1 VNAQLIF
8 KDGRKML
15 KSMTAYSKS
24 EKTQE
29 KLTVLIEIRSY
40 NSRHLDI
47 ALRIPHGYL
56 ALEEKIKTLISR
68 KVSRGRIEVNL
79 QVRDDSGEVYGF
91 EIDTPKARAYY
102 DSLVRLKDK
111 FNINSEISMDLLVS
125 GVGIIRPAEMD
136 LDMEACW
143 PVFEDCINEAI
154 DNLIAMR
161 KREGDFLEADIV
173 VRLDG
178 IEESVGQIQ
187 KESSDLLSHYQQRLR
202 DRIVALTKGIAE
214 IDPGR
219 IAQEAAFLA
228 DRSDIS
234 EEVVRA
240 ASHIKQFRTIMN
252 SAEPAGRKLNFLLQ
266 ELNREF
272 NTMGSKT
279 DNTNVSH
286 IIVEVK
292 SDLEK
297 IREQLQNVE

>member
-1 VNAQLIF
+1 
-8 KDGRKML
+8 ML

-24 EKTQE
+24 EKTQK

-125 GVGIIRPAEMD
+125 GVGIIKPAEMD

-143 PVFEDCINEAI
+143 PVFEDCINEAL

-161 KREGDFLEADIV
+161 KREGDFLEADIAA
-173 VRLDG
+173 RLDG
-178 IEESVGQIQ
+178 IEESVDKIQ
-187 KESSDLLSHYQQRLR
+187 KESSDLLSHYQQRLK
-202 DRIVALTKGIAE
+202 DRIAALTKGIVE
-214 IDPGR
+214 IDPDR
-219 IAQEAAFLA
+219 IAQESAFLA

-240 ASHIKQFRTIMN
+240 ASHIKQFRIIMN
-252 SAEPAGRKLNFLLQ
+252 SEEPAGRKLNFLMQ

-279 DNTNVSH
+279 DKTNVSH

-292 SDLEK
+292 SELEK

>member
-1 VNAQLIF
+1 
-8 KDGRKML
+8 ML
-15 KSMTAYSKS
+15 KSMTAYAKS

-29 KLTVLIEIRSY
+29 KLTVLLEIRSY
-40 NSRHLDI
+40 NSRYLDI

-56 ALEEKIKTLISR
+56 ALEEKIKTLIAS

-79 QVRDDSGEVYGF
+79 QVRDDSDEAYAF
-91 EIDTPKARAYY
+91 EINTPKARAYY
-102 DSLVRLKDK
+102 DSLVQLKDK

-125 GVGIIRPAEMD
+125 GGAIIKPAEMD

-143 PVFEDCINEAI
+143 PVFKDSINEAI
-154 DNLIAMR
+154 NNLIAMR
-161 KREGDFLEADIV
+161 KREGDFLEADIDA
-173 VRLDG
+173 RLNG
-178 IEESVGQIQ
+178 IEERIDQIQ
-187 KESSDLLSHYQQRLR
+187 KESSDLLSHYQQRLK
-202 DRIVALTKGIAE
+202 DRIAALTKGIIE

-234 EEVVRA
+234 EEIVRA

-252 SAEPAGRKLNFLLQ
+252 SAEPAGRKLNFLMQ

-279 DNTNVSH
+279 NNSNVSH

>member
-1 VNAQLIF
+1 
-8 KDGRKML
+8 ML
-15 KSMTAYSKS
+15 KSMTAYAKS

-29 KLTVLIEIRSY
+29 KLTVQIEIRSY
-40 NSRHLDI
+40 NSRYLDI

-56 ALEEKIKTLISR
+56 ALEEKIKTLIAG

-79 QVRDDSGEVYGF
+79 QVRDDSDEAYAF
-91 EIDTPKARAYY
+91 EINTPKARAYY
-102 DSLVRLKDK
+102 DSLVQLKDK

-125 GVGIIRPAEMD
+125 GGAIIKPAEMG

-161 KREGDFLEADIV
+161 KKEGNFLESDISA
-173 VRLDG
+173 RLNG
-178 IEESVGQIQ
+178 IEERVDQIQ
-187 KESSDLLSHYQQRLR
+187 KESSDLLSHYQQRLK
-202 DRIVALTKGIAE
+202 DRIAALTKGIIE
-214 IDPGR
+214 IDPDR
-219 IAQEAAFLA
+219 TAQEAAFLA

-234 EEVVRA
+234 EEIVRA
-240 ASHIKQFRTIMN
+240 ASHIKQFRTIIN
-252 SAEPAGRKLNFLLQ
+252 SAEPAGRKLNFLMQ

-279 DNTNVSH
+279 NNSNVSH
-286 IIVEVK
+286 MIIEVK

>member
-1 VNAQLIF
+1 
-8 KDGRKML
+8 
-15 KSMTAYSKS
+15 MTAYAKS

-29 KLTVLIEIRSY
+29 KLTVQIEIRSY
-40 NSRHLDI
+40 NSRYLDI

-56 ALEEKIKTLISR
+56 ALEEKIKTLIAG

-79 QVRDDSGEVYGF
+79 QVRDDSDEAYAF
-91 EIDTPKARAYY
+91 EINTPKARAYY
-102 DSLVRLKDK
+102 DSLVQLKDK

-125 GVGIIRPAEMD
+125 GGAIIKPAEMG

-161 KREGDFLEADIV
+161 KKEGNFLESDISA
-173 VRLDG
+173 RLNG
-178 IEESVGQIQ
+178 IEERVDQIQ
-187 KESSDLLSHYQQRLR
+187 KESSDLLSHYQQRLK
-202 DRIVALTKGIAE
+202 DRIAALTKGIIE
-214 IDPGR
+214 IDPDR

-234 EEVVRA
+234 EEIVRA
-240 ASHIKQFRTIMN
+240 ASHIKQFRTIIY
-252 SAEPAGRKLNFLLQ
+252 SAEPAGRKLNFLMQ

-279 DNTNVSH
+279 NNSNVSH
-286 IIVEVK
+286 MIIEVK

>member
-1 VNAQLIF
+1 MI
-8 KDGRKML
+8 
-15 KSMTAYSKS
+15 KSMTAYAKS

-29 KLTVLIEIRSY
+29 KLTVQIEIRSY
-40 NSRHLDI
+40 NSRYLDI

-56 ALEEKIKTLISR
+56 ALEEKIKTLIAG

-79 QVRDDSGEVYGF
+79 QVRDDSDEAYAF
-91 EIDTPKARAYY
+91 EINTPKARAYY
-102 DSLVRLKDK
+102 DSLVQLKDK

-125 GVGIIRPAEMD
+125 GGAIIKPAEMG

-161 KREGDFLEADIV
+161 KKEGNFLESDISA
-173 VRLDG
+173 RLNG
-178 IEESVGQIQ
+178 IEERVDQIQ
-187 KESSDLLSHYQQRLR
+187 KESSDLLSHYQQRLK
-202 DRIVALTKGIAE
+202 DRIAALTKGIIE

-234 EEVVRA
+234 EEIVRT
-240 ASHIKQFRTIMN
+240 ASHIKQFRTIIY
-252 SAEPAGRKLNFLLQ
+252 SAEPAGRKLNFLMQ

-279 DNTNVSH
+279 NNSNVSH
-286 IIVEVK
+286 MIIEVK

>member
-1 VNAQLIF
+1 
-8 KDGRKML
+8 ML

-24 EKTQE
+24 EKTQK

-125 GVGIIRPAEMD
+125 GVGIIKPAEMD

-143 PVFEDCINEAI
+143 PVFEDCINEAL

-161 KREGDFLEADIV
+161 KREGDFLEADIAA
-173 VRLDG
+173 RLDG
-178 IEESVGQIQ
+178 IEESVDQIQ
-187 KESSDLLSHYQQRLR
+187 KESRDLLSHYQQRLK
-202 DRIVALTKGIAE
+202 DRIAALTKGIVE
-214 IDPGR
+214 IDPDR
-219 IAQEAAFLA
+219 IAQESAFLA

-240 ASHIKQFRTIMN
+240 ASHIKQFRIIMN
-252 SAEPAGRKLNFLLQ
+252 SEEPAGRKLNFLMQ

-279 DNTNVSH
+279 DKTNVSH

-292 SDLEK
+292 SELEK

>member
-1 VNAQLIF
+1 
-8 KDGRKML
+8 ML

-24 EKTQE
+24 EKAQE

-40 NSRHLDI
+40 NSRYLDI
-47 ALRIPHGYL
+47 SLRIPHGYL
-56 ALEEKIKTLISR
+56 TLEEKIKILIAG
-68 KVSRGRIEVNL
+68 KVARGRIEVNL
-79 QVRDDSGEVYGF
+79 QVRDDFGEAYAF
-91 EIDTPKARAYY
+91 EINRPKARAYY
-102 DSLVRLKDK
+102 DSLAQLKDK
-111 FNINSEISMDLLVS
+111 FNINSKISIDLLVS
-125 GVGIIRPAEMD
+125 GGGIIKPVEVD
-136 LDMEACW
+136 FDMEACW

>member
-1 VNAQLIF
+1 
-8 KDGRKML
+8 ML
-15 KSMTAYSKS
+15 KSMTAYAKS

-40 NSRHLDI
+40 NSRYLDV

-68 KVSRGRIEVNL
+68 KVARGRIEVNL
-79 QVRDDSGEVYGF
+79 QVRDDSGEAYGF
-91 EIDTPKARAYY
+91 EIDTPKASAYY
-102 DSLVRLKDK
+102 DSLVQLKDK
-111 FNINSEISMDLLVS
+111 FNINSKISIDLLVS
-125 GVGIIRPAEMD
+125 GGGIIKPAEIGF
-136 LDMEACW
+136 DMETCW
-143 PVFEDCINEAI
+143 PVFEDCINEAL

-161 KREGDFLEADIV
+161 KREGDFLEADIAA
-173 VRLDG
+173 RLDG
-178 IEESVGQIQ
+178 IEKRVDQIQ
-187 KESSDLLSHYQQRLR
+187 KESSNLLVHYQQRLE
-202 DRIVALTKGIAE
+202 DRIAALTKGIIE
-214 IDPGR
+214 IDPDR

-228 DRSDIS
+228 DKSDIS

-252 SAEPAGRKLNFLLQ
+252 SAEPAGRKLNFLMQ

-297 IREQLQNVE
+297 IREQLQNIE

>member
-1 VNAQLIF
+1 
-8 KDGRKML
+8 ML

-125 GVGIIRPAEMD
+125 GVGIIKPAEMD

-143 PVFEDCINEAI
+143 PVFEDCINEAL

-173 VRLDG
+173 ARLDG
-178 IEESVGQIQ
+178 IEESVDQIQ
-187 KESSDLLSHYQQRLR
+187 KESSDLLSHYQQRLK
-202 DRIVALTKGIAE
+202 DRIAALTKGIVE
-214 IDPGR
+214 IDPDR
-219 IAQEAAFLA
+219 IAQESAFLA

-240 ASHIKQFRTIMN
+240 ASHIKQFRIIMN
-252 SAEPAGRKLNFLLQ
+252 SEEPAGRKLNFLMQ

-279 DNTNVSH
+279 DKTNVSH

-292 SDLEK
+292 SELEK

>member
-1 VNAQLIF
+1 
-8 KDGRKML
+8 
-15 KSMTAYSKS
+15 MTAYSKS

-40 NSRHLDI
+40 NSRYLDI
-47 ALRIPHGYL
+47 SLRIPHGYL
-56 ALEEKIKTLISR
+56 KLEEKIKTLIAG
-68 KVSRGRIEVNL
+68 KVARGRIEVNL
-79 QVRDDSGEVYGF
+79 QVRDESGEAYAF
-91 EIDTPKARAYY
+91 EINTPKARAYY
-102 DSLVRLKDK
+102 DSLAQLKDK
-111 FNINSEISMDLLVS
+111 FNINSKISVDLLVS
-125 GVGIIRPAEMD
+125 GGGIIKPVEVD
-136 LDMEACW
+136 FCMEACW
-143 PVFEDCINEAI
+143 PVFEDCINKAI

-161 KREGDFLEADIV
+161 KKEGDFLEADIV
-173 VRLDG
+173 ARLDG
-178 IEESVGQIQ
+178 IEGSVDQIQ
-187 KESSDLLSHYQQRLR
+187 KESSDLLSHYQQRLK
-202 DRIVALTKGIAE
+202 DRIAALTKGIAE

-240 ASHIKQFRTIMN
+240 GSHIKQFRTIMN
-252 SAEPAGRKLNFLLQ
+252 SEEPAGRKLNFLLQ

>member
-1 VNAQLIF
+1 
-8 KDGRKML
+8 ML
-15 KSMTAYSKS
+15 KSMTAYAKS

-40 NSRHLDI
+40 NSRYLDV

-56 ALEEKIKTLISR
+56 ALEEKIKTLIVG
-68 KVSRGRIEVNL
+68 KVGRGRIEVNL
-79 QVRDDSGEVYGF
+79 QVRDDSGEAYAF

-102 DSLVRLKDK
+102 DSLVQLKDK
-111 FNINSEISMDLLVS
+111 FNINSKISIDLLVS
-125 GVGIIRPAEMD
+125 GGGIIKPAEIGF
-136 LDMEACW
+136 DMEACW
-143 PVFEDCINEAI
+143 PVFEDCINEAL

-161 KREGDFLEADIV
+161 KEEGDFLEADIAA
-173 VRLDG
+173 RLNG
-178 IEESVGQIQ
+178 IEERVDQIQ
-187 KESSDLLSHYQQRLR
+187 KQSSDLLSHYQQRLKE
-202 DRIVALTKGIAE
+202 RIAALTKGIVE
-214 IDPGR
+214 IDPDR

-279 DNTNVSH
+279 ANTNVSH

-297 IREQLQNVE
+297 IREQLQNIE

>member
-1 VNAQLIF
+1 MI
-8 KDGRKML
+8 
-15 KSMTAYSKS
+15 KSMTAYAKS

-29 KLTVLIEIRSY
+29 KLTVQIEIRSY
-40 NSRHLDI
+40 NSRYLDI

-56 ALEEKIKTLISR
+56 ALEEKIKTLIAG

-79 QVRDDSGEVYGF
+79 QVRDDSDEAYAF
-91 EIDTPKARAYY
+91 EINTPKARAYY
-102 DSLVRLKDK
+102 DSLVQLKDK

-125 GVGIIRPAEMD
+125 GGAIIKPAEMG

-161 KREGDFLEADIV
+161 KKEGNFLESDISA
-173 VRLDG
+173 RLNG
-178 IEESVGQIQ
+178 IEERVDQIQ
-187 KESSDLLSHYQQRLR
+187 KESSDLLSHYQQRLK
-202 DRIVALTKGIAE
+202 DRIAALTKGIIE
-214 IDPGR
+214 IDPDR
-219 IAQEAAFLA
+219 TAQEAAFLA

-234 EEVVRA
+234 EEIVRA
-240 ASHIKQFRTIMN
+240 ASHIKQFRTIIN
-252 SAEPAGRKLNFLLQ
+252 SAEPAGRKLNFLMQ

-279 DNTNVSH
+279 NNSNVSH
-286 IIVEVK
+286 MIIEVK

>member
-1 VNAQLIF
+1 
-8 KDGRKML
+8 ML
-15 KSMTAYSKS
+15 KSMTAYAKS

-29 KLTVLIEIRSY
+29 KLTVLLEIRSY
-40 NSRHLDI
+40 NSRYLDI

-56 ALEEKIKTLISR
+56 ALEEKIKTLIVG
-68 KVSRGRIEVNL
+68 KVARGRIEVNL
-79 QVRDDSGEVYGF
+79 QVRDDSDEAYAF
-91 EIDTPKARAYY
+91 EINTPKARAYY
-102 DSLVRLKDK
+102 DNLVQLKDK
-111 FNINSEISMDLLVS
+111 FNINSEISIDLLVS
-125 GVGIIRPAEMD
+125 GGGIIKPAEMG

-143 PVFEDCINEAI
+143 PVFEDCINEAL

-161 KREGDFLEADIV
+161 KMEGDFLEADIS
-173 VRLDG
+173 VRLNG
-178 IEESVGQIQ
+178 IEEDIDQIQ
-187 KESSDLLSHYQQRLR
+187 KESSDLLSHYQQRLK
-202 DRIVALTKGIAE
+202 DRIAALTKGIIE
-214 IDPGR
+214 IDPDR

-234 EEVVRA
+234 EEIVRV

-252 SAEPAGRKLNFLLQ
+252 SAEPAGRKLNFLMQ

-279 DNTNVSH
+279 NNSNVSH